1 MLVWGSISFN
11 DSPTTSILNINYER
25 VFKTLTFA
33 VTLKTKPDTNLNEKI
48 NSRRYILEKRFK
60 AKKGSCGTE
69 TLFDTERMGL

>member
-1 MLVWGSISFN
+1 MLVWESISFN

-60 AKKGSCGTE
+60 VKKRSCGTE
-69 TLFDTERMGL
+69 TLFDTERIGL